1 MANKRKVLGIGLD
14 GVIRDIYGQ
23 FDSCYRNAYIK
34 NESLV
39 EMDDKFNYV
48 ESSEATEEEQM
59 QLQRITDEKIN
70 YPIDTYDLLN
80 HYSFESREE
89 LEEFMHRDYSYQIFA
104 KAEMIP
110 RTMDAA
116 NFLQIF
122 GNSTNLFDVVIVAKC
137 KDSSIIST
145 NHFLS
150 KHASKIKNIKFID
163 EHEDIWNFCDVVISD
178 CPEVFETKPK
188 GKKSVKIN
196 HMYNEYS
203 EADYSFDSINYIK
216 SEEFIKKLFK

>member
-1 MANKRKVLGIGLD
+1 MAPEMKPAPKP
-14 GVIRDIYGQ
+14 
-23 FDSCYRNAYIK
+23 IK
-34 NESLV
+34 NFVNIFIFLFFVKPIKLSINEEHKTIPIIARDDV
-39 EMDDKFNYV
+39 EKKSKRWKNIP
-48 ESSEATEEEQM
+48 
-59 QLQRITDEKIN
+59 ITDEKIN

-89 LEEFMHRDYSYQIFA
+89 LEEFIHRDYSYQIFA

-203 EADYSFDSINYIK
+203 EADYSFDSINDIK